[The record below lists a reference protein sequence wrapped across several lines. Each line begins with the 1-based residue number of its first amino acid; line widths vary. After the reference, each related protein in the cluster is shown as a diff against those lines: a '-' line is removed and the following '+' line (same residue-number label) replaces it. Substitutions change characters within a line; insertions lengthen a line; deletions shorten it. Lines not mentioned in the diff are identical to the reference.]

1 VRRVNASLG
10 ATQRAV
16 GARLGIVL
24 GVRST
29 TSEEVLTMT
38 TRRLLT
44 LGAAVTAALVALG
57 GSALAFSGA
66 GAPRTGTDDA
76 VTTTATTTSTT
87 AFPLP
92 SPAATIDRSAAEQ
105 AAPAHVGGGTISH
118 HTESETE
125 HGLEFWKVEVTD
137 AGVTHTLYVDTT
149 TGAVTE
155 RGTATRSA
163 GASRTAG
170 ATPKG
175 SAGVDDKGG
184 LRTNDDSGRHGG
196 DDRSGRHGGSDGPNH
211 D

>member
-1 VRRVNASLG
+1 
-10 ATQRAV
+10 
-16 GARLGIVL
+16 
-24 GVRST
+24 
-29 TSEEVLTMT
+29 MT

-76 VTTTATTTSTT
+76 VTTTATTTPTT
-87 AFPLP
+87 TTFPLP

-105 AAPAHVGGGTISH
+105 AALAHVGGGTISH
-118 HTESETE
+118 HTERETE

-170 ATPKG
+170 ATPTG

-184 LRTNDDSGRHGG
+184 LRANDDSGRHGGADDSGRHGG
-196 DDRSGRHGGSDGPNH
+196 DDRSGRHGGSDDGPNH
-211 D
+211 DCAPHSGTGQGR